1 MKVIK
6 ISDAEKNRKEFEISI
21 DKASFDEAVTA
32 AFRKKAPTITVPG
45 FRKGKAPRNI
55 VEKMYGKGYFYEDA
69 LNELV
74 PKAYEEAL
82 KESELDVVSYPEYDV
97 KSIDDNGV
105 VFTAKV
111 YVKPV
116 GEVKDYKGLEAEQT
130 EVVVTD
136 EQVDAEVEK
145 ARKNNAREVEIT
157 DRAAQSGDKVNI
169 DYDGYQDGKRFD
181 GGKAEGQDLVLG
193 SNTFI
198 PGFEDQIVGHNV
210 GDEFDVNVTFPTEY
224 HEKTLAGK
232 EAVFKCKLN
241 AIKFDELPEL
251 DDEFAKDVSEFD
263 TLAEYKNDVKAKLV
277 KEAEDRQKSVVENQ
291 LMAKLVENFTCDV
304 PEPMIDDEVEQSI
317 RSYENNLY
325 YQGIDLNSFLKYTKQ
340 TMDDLK
346 KNFRPQSERNV
357 RIRLALEAV
366 AAKEKIEVKPE
377 DVEEE
382 YKRIADSYKMD
393 VAKVKELVTEKQIS
407 ADVKVSKAMDFVRE
421 NAKIKVVTLA
431 ERKAEA
437 EAKAK
442 EAAETEKPA
451 KKVAP
456 KKTTKKAETE
466 TAEEKPAEKKTTA
479 KKTTKK
485 ADKAE

>member
-1 MKVIK
+1 MKIISIK
-6 ISDAEKNRKEFEISI
+6 DAEKNRKELEISI

-32 AFRKKAPTITVPG
+32 AFRKKAPTIAVPG

-69 LNELV
+69 LNNLV

-82 KESELDVVSYPEYDV
+82 KESELDVVSYPEYDI
-97 KSIDDNGV
+97 KSIDENGV

-111 YVKPV
+111 YVKPE
-116 GEVKDYKGLEAEQT
+116 GTIKDYKGLEAEQT
-130 EVVVTD
+130 EVVVSD
-136 EQVDAEVEK
+136 EQVNEEVER

-157 DRAAQSGDKVNI
+157 DRAAKSGDKVNI

-198 PGFEDQIVGHNV
+198 PGFEDQIAGHNV
-210 GDEFDVNVTFPTEY
+210 GDEFDVNVTFPKEY

-263 TLAEYKNDVKAKLV
+263 TLEEYKNDVKAKLV
-277 KEAEDRQKSVVENQ
+277 KAEEDRQKSVVEGQ
-291 LMAKLVENFTCDV
+291 LMTKLVDNFTCDV

-317 RSYENNLY
+317 KSYENNLY
-325 YQGIDLNSFLKYTKQ
+325 YQGIDLNTFLKYTKQ

-346 KNFRPQSERNV
+346 KNFRPQSEKNV

-382 YKRIADSYKMD
+382 YKRIADAYKMD
-393 VAKVKELVTEKQIS
+393 VEKVKELVTEKQIT

-421 NAKIKVVTLA
+421 NAKIKVVTLE

-442 EAAETEKPA
+442 EAEKTA
-451 KKVAP
+451 K
-456 KKTTKKAETE
+456 T
-466 TAEEKPAEKKTTA
+466 EKKTTA
-479 KKTTKK
+479 KKTTEKK
-485 ADKAE
+485 TETAETETKAKTTTKKTTTKKTEKSE

>member
-1 MKVIK
+1 MKIVNVK
-6 ISDAEKNRKEFEISI
+6 DAEKNRKELEISI

-32 AFRKKAPTITVPG
+32 AFRKKSPSIAVPG

-69 LNELV
+69 LKELV
-74 PKAYEEAL
+74 PTAYEEAL
-82 KESELDVVSYPEYDV
+82 KESELEVVSYPDYDV
-97 KSIDDNGV
+97 KSIDENGV
-105 VFTAKV
+105 VFTALV

-116 GEVKDYKGLEAEQT
+116 GEISNYKGLEAEQT

-136 EQVDAEVEK
+136 EQIDAEVEK

-181 GGKAEGQDLVLG
+181 GGKAEGQYLVLG

-198 PGFEDQIVGHNV
+198 PGFEDQIAGHNV
-210 GDEFDVNVTFPTEY
+210 GDEFDVNVTFPKEY

-241 AIKFDELPEL
+241 AIKYDELPEL

-263 TLAEYKNDVKAKLV
+263 TLEEYKNDVKAKLV
-277 KEAEDRQKSVVENQ
+277 KEEEDRQKSVVENQ
-291 LMAKLVENFTCDV
+291 LVSKLAENFTCDI
-304 PEPMIDDEVEQSI
+304 PEPMIEDEVEQSV
-317 RSYENNLY
+317 RSYEQNLY
-325 YQGIDLNSFLKYTKQ
+325 YQGIDLNTFLKYTKQ

-346 KNFRPQSERNV
+346 KNFRPQAEKNV
-357 RIRLALEAV
+357 RVRLALETV
-366 AAKEKIEVKPE
+366 AEKENIEVKAE
-377 DVEEE
+377 DVEAE
-382 YKRIADSYKMD
+382 YKRIADAYKMD
-393 VAKVKELVTEKQIS
+393 VEKVKELVSDKQIT
-407 ADVKVSKAMDFVRE
+407 ADLKVSKALDFVRE

-442 EAAETEKPA
+442 AAEETEKP

-456 KKTTKKAETE
+456 KKTTKKTE
-466 TAEEKPAEKKTTA
+466 EATEEKKTTT

-485 ADKAE
+485 TEKAE

>member
-1 MKVIK
+1 MKILNVK
-6 ISDAEKNRKEFEISI
+6 DAEKNRKELEISI

-32 AFRKKAPTITVPG
+32 AFRKKAPTIAVPG

-69 LNELV
+69 LKELV
-74 PKAYEEAL
+74 PTAYEEAL
-82 KESELDVVSYPEYDV
+82 KESELEVVSYPDYDV
-97 KSIDDNGV
+97 KSIDENGV
-105 VFTAKV
+105 VFTALV

-116 GEVKDYKGLEAEQT
+116 GEISKYKGLEAEQT

-136 EQVDAEVEK
+136 EQIDAEVEK

-198 PGFEDQIVGHNV
+198 PGFEDQIAGHNV
-210 GDEFDVNVTFPTEY
+210 GDEFDVNVTFPKEY

-232 EAVFKCKLN
+232 EAIFKCKLN
-241 AIKFDELPEL
+241 AIKYDELPEL

-263 TLAEYKNDVKAKLV
+263 TLEEYKNDVKAKLV
-277 KEAEDRQKSVVENQ
+277 KEEEDRQKSIVENQ
-291 LMAKLVENFTCDV
+291 LVSKLAENFTCDI
-304 PEPMIDDEVEQSI
+304 PEPMIEDEVEQSI
-317 RSYENNLY
+317 RSYEQNLY
-325 YQGIDLNSFLKYTKQ
+325 YQGIDLNTFLKYTKQ

-346 KNFRPQSERNV
+346 KNFRPQAEKNV
-357 RIRLALEAV
+357 RVRLALETV
-366 AAKEKIEVKPE
+366 AEKEKIEVKAE
-377 DVEEE
+377 DVEAE
-382 YKRIADSYKMD
+382 YKRIADAYKMD
-393 VAKVKELVTEKQIS
+393 VEKVKELVSDKQIT
-407 ADVKVSKAMDFVRE
+407 ADLKVSKALDFVRE

-442 EAAETEKPA
+442 AAEETEKP

-456 KKTTKKAETE
+456 KKTTKKTE
-466 TAEEKPAEKKTTA
+466 EATEEKKTTA

-485 ADKAE
+485 TEKAE

>member
-193 SNTFI
+193 SNT
-198 PGFEDQIVGHNV
+198 
-210 GDEFDVNVTFPTEY
+210 
-224 HEKTLAGK
+224 TLH
-232 EAVFKCKLN
+232 
-241 AIKFDELPEL
+241 
-251 DDEFAKDVSEFD
+251 S
-263 TLAEYKNDVKAKLV
+263 
-277 KEAEDRQKSVVENQ
+277 R
-291 LMAKLVENFTCDV
+291 
-304 PEPMIDDEVEQSI
+304 QSI
-317 RSYENNLY
+317 TRRHLQEKKQSSNANSMQSNLTSFRNLTMNSQKTY
-325 YQGIDLNSFLKYTKQ
+325 LNS
-340 TMDDLK
+340 
-346 KNFRPQSERNV
+346 
-357 RIRLALEAV
+357 
-366 AAKEKIEVKPE
+366 
-377 DVEEE
+377 
-382 YKRIADSYKMD
+382 
-393 VAKVKELVTEKQIS
+393 
-407 ADVKVSKAMDFVRE
+407 
-421 NAKIKVVTLA
+421 TLSPNT
-431 ERKAEA
+431 R
-437 EAKAK
+437 
-442 EAAETEKPA
+442 
-451 KKVAP
+451 
-456 KKTTKKAETE
+456 TT
-466 TAEEKPAEKKTTA
+466 
-479 KKTTKK
+479 
-485 ADKAE
+485 

>member
-1 MKVIK
+1 MKTIS
-6 ISDAEKNRKEFEISI
+6 ISDAEKNRKVFEISI
-21 DKASFDEAVTA
+21 EKESFDEAVTA
-32 AFRKKAPTITVPG
+32 AYRKKAPSITVPG

-69 LNELV
+69 LNNLV

-82 KESELDVVSYPEYDV
+82 KESELDVVSYPEYDI
-97 KSIDDNGV
+97 KSIDENGV

-111 YVKPV
+111 YVKPE
-116 GEVKDYKGLEAEQT
+116 GTIKDYKGLEAEQT
-130 EVVVTD
+130 EVVVSD
-136 EQVDAEVEK
+136 EQVNEEVER

-157 DRAAQSGDKVNI
+157 DRAAKSGDKVNI

-210 GDEFDVNVTFPTEY
+210 GDEFDVNVTFPKEY

-263 TLAEYKNDVKAKLV
+263 TLEEYKNDVKAKLV
-277 KEAEDRQKSVVENQ
+277 KAEEDRQKSVVEGQ
-291 LMAKLVENFTCDV
+291 LMTKLVDNFTCDV

-317 RSYENNLY
+317 KSYENNLY
-325 YQGIDLNSFLKYTKQ
+325 YQGIDLNTFLKYTKQ

-346 KNFRPQSERNV
+346 KNFRPQSEKNV

-382 YKRIADSYKMD
+382 YKRIADAYKMD
-393 VAKVKELVTEKQIS
+393 VEKVKELVTEKQIT

-421 NAKIKVVTLA
+421 NAKIKVVTLE

-442 EAAETEKPA
+442 EAEKTA
-451 KKVAP
+451 K
-456 KKTTKKAETE
+456 T
-466 TAEEKPAEKKTTA
+466 EKKTTA
-479 KKTTKK
+479 KKTTEKK
-485 ADKAE
+485 TETAETETKAKTTTKKTTTKKTEKSE

>member
-1 MKVIK
+1 MKIINIK
-6 ISDAEKNRKEFEISI
+6 DAEKNRKELEISI

-32 AFRKKAPTITVPG
+32 AFRKKAPTIAVPG

-69 LNELV
+69 LKELV
-74 PKAYEEAL
+74 PTAYEEAL
-82 KESELDVVSYPEYDV
+82 KESELEVVSYPDYDV
-97 KSIDDNGV
+97 KSIDENGV
-105 VFTAKV
+105 VFTALV

-116 GEVKDYKGLEAEQT
+116 GEISNYKGLEAEQT

-136 EQVDAEVEK
+136 EQIDAEVEK

-181 GGKAEGQDLVLG
+181 GGKAEGQYLVLG

-198 PGFEDQIVGHNV
+198 PGFEDQIAGHNV
-210 GDEFDVNVTFPTEY
+210 GDEFDVNVTFPKEY

-241 AIKFDELPEL
+241 AIKYDELPEL

-263 TLAEYKNDVKAKLV
+263 TLEEYKNDVKAKLV
-277 KEAEDRQKSVVENQ
+277 KEEEDRQKSVVENQ
-291 LMAKLVENFTCDV
+291 LVSKLAENFTCDI
-304 PEPMIDDEVEQSI
+304 PEPMIEDEVEQSV
-317 RSYENNLY
+317 RSYEQNLY
-325 YQGIDLNSFLKYTKQ
+325 YQGIDLNTFLKYTKQ

-346 KNFRPQSERNV
+346 KNFRPQAEKNV
-357 RIRLALEAV
+357 RVRLALETV
-366 AAKEKIEVKPE
+366 AEKENIEVKAE
-377 DVEEE
+377 DVEAE
-382 YKRIADSYKMD
+382 YKRIADAYKMD
-393 VAKVKELVTEKQIS
+393 VEKVKELVSDKQIT
-407 ADVKVSKAMDFVRE
+407 ADLKVSKALDFVRE

-442 EAAETEKPA
+442 AAEETEKP

-456 KKTTKKAETE
+456 KKTTKKTE
-466 TAEEKPAEKKTTA
+466 EATEEKKTTT

-485 ADKAE
+485 TEKAE

>member
-1 MKVIK
+1 MKIVYVK
-6 ISDAEKNRKEFEISI
+6 DAEKNRKELEISI

-32 AFRKKAPTITVPG
+32 AFRKKSPSIAVPG

-69 LNELV
+69 LKELV

-82 KESELDVVSYPEYDV
+82 KESELDVVSYPDYDV
-97 KSIDDNGV
+97 KSIDENGV
-105 VFTAKV
+105 VFTALV

-116 GEVKDYKGLEAEQT
+116 GEISKYKGLEAEQT

-210 GDEFDVNVTFPTEY
+210 GDEFDVNVTFPKEY

-241 AIKFDELPEL
+241 AVKFDELPAL

-263 TLAEYKNDVKAKLV
+263 TLEEYKNDVKAKLV
-277 KEAEDRQKSVVENQ
+277 KEEEDRQKSIVENQ
-291 LMAKLVENFTCDV
+291 LVSKLAENFTCDI

-317 RSYENNLY
+317 RSYEQNLY
-325 YQGIDLNSFLKYTKQ
+325 YQGIDLNTFLKYTKQ

-346 KNFRPQSERNV
+346 KNFRPQSEKNV
-357 RIRLALEAV
+357 RVRLALETV
-366 AAKEKIEVKPE
+366 AEKEKIEVKAE
-377 DVEEE
+377 DVEAE
-382 YKRIADSYKMD
+382 YKRIADAYKMD
-393 VAKVKELVTEKQIS
+393 VEKVKELVSDKQIT
-407 ADVKVSKAMDFVRE
+407 ADLKVSKALDFVRE

-442 EAAETEKPA
+442 AAEETEKP

-456 KKTTKKAETE
+456 KKTAKKAEEATE
-466 TAEEKPAEKKTTA
+466 EKKTTA

-485 ADKAE
+485 TEKAE